1 MEAAGERQYRVV
13 FFEGVHGVGK
23 TTILTELQS
32 QGYYVIPEGFDM
44 DDGTLDDYLS
54 EQEQGHNFAC
64 ELEWVG
70 RMFKRI
76 YEAIVKA
83 RLGQIVLRD
92 DYIFVDRSYITAMVY
107 GKIDDPAAAT
117 AYIQLCK
124 LIASQLE
131 ALNVKLLVLYLER
144 DDVHLQ
150 FRKIQERLKLEPAR
164 ARLKEGSKEWL
175 YTCLERYGELMKD
188 VPMLKYTLK
197 DAYNGDVKQSVSYLM
212 SFINLTFTLIK
223 WSEHK

>member
-1 MEAAGERQYRVV
+1 MEAAGGRQYRVV

-23 TTILTELQS
+23 TTIITEIQN

-54 EQEQGHNFAC
+54 EHEQGHNFAC

-76 YEAIVKA
+76 YEAVVKA
-83 RLGQIVLRD
+83 RLGQITLRD

-124 LIASQLE
+124 LISNQLE

-144 DDVHLQ
+144 DDIQLQ

-164 ARLKEGSKEWL
+164 ARLKEGSENWL
-175 YTCLERYGELMKD
+175 HTCLRRYSELMKD
-188 VPMLKYTLK
+188 IPMLKYTLK
-197 DAYNGDVKQSVSYLM
+197 DAYNGDVKQSVSQLL

-223 WSEHK
+223 WSEIY